1 MADDIDSIEW
11 SRRSWELR
19 NGPEPDFF
27 AAMTAVLRLGQL
39 VGATIDRALR
49 DHGLNRTGFLILAVL
64 YLKSDRSLSMGQ
76 LSKRLLL
83 HPTTVS
89 LVADKLQERQLVL
102 RSPSTTDRRTIL
114 ATLTDEGARTLIV
127 ISEQLGEANYGFEGV
142 DARMAITLTEVVR
155 HVRHDMGDG

>member
-1 MADDIDSIEW
+1 MAEEIDSIEW
-11 SRRSWELR
+11 SRRSWDQK
-19 NGPEPDFF
+19 NGHEPDYF
-27 AAMTAVLRLGQL
+27 AAMAATLRLGQL

-102 RSPSTTDRRTIL
+102 RSPSTTDRRTIF
-114 ATLTDEGARTLIV
+114 ATLTDDGAQTLMAV
-127 ISEQLGEANYGFEGV
+127 SEQLGEVNYGFEGV
-142 DARMAITLTEVVR
+142 DTRMAITLTEIVR
-155 HVRHDMGDG
+155 QIRHSMGDS